1 MRLTICACLCI
12 YAHMSMPSTAR
23 TRLDPVRELARVFD
37 SDLLAALCEPVRID
51 IVRVIAAKR
60 RADLQTIA
68 DQLPQ
73 DRSVISRHLSQLH
86 RAGVVRREKVG
97 RQVFFELD
105 GATLL
110 ERLDGMVDGC
120 RRLVAVCCPPKPK
133 RKGA

>member
-1 MRLTICACLCI
+1 MAASRSRTQPAC
-12 YAHMSMPSTAR
+12 
-23 TRLDPVRELARVFD
+23 ELAGIFD
-37 SDLLAALCEPVRID
+37 AGLLGALCEPVRID
-51 IVRVIAAKR
+51 IVRVLVGKG

-73 DRSVISRHLSQLH
+73 DRSVISRHLALLH

-110 ERLDGMVDGC
+110 DRLEGMVDGC
-120 RRLVAVCCPPKPK
+120 RRLVATCCPPKGK
-133 RKGA
+133 RRGT

>member
-1 MRLTICACLCI
+1 MATA
-12 YAHMSMPSTAR
+12 SPAR
-23 TRLDPVRELARVFD
+23 TRSDAACELARIFD
-37 SDLLAALCEPVRID
+37 ADLLAALCEPVRID

-105 GATLL
+105 GAALL
-110 ERLDGMVDGC
+110 DRLEGMVDGC
-120 RRLVAVCCPPKPK
+120 RRVVAVCCPPKPK